1 MELKGAV
8 IADGGGKIL
17 IVEQDPVFGST
28 MAASLAPLG
37 HTCLVVSDPMV
48 AIRYIN
54 DFCPDVVLMDPR
66 FPHPH
71 ELAAGVEWREFLLLN
86 VVQSNQPAGMR
97 FIVISADTSAVA
109 RDQALAAG
117 ASEFLSK
124 PLNFSTL
131 VRGIQSVL
139 SKALVL

>member
-1 MELKGAV
+1 MDLKGAV

-48 AIRYIN
+48 AIRYIH

-66 FPHPH
+66 FPRAQ

-86 VVQSNQPAGMR
+86 ILQCNQSAGMR
-97 FIVISADTSAVA
+97 FIVISEDASPVA

-117 ASEFLSK
+117 ASDFLAK
-124 PLNFSTL
+124 PLNFATL

>member
-1 MELKGAV
+1 MDLKGAI

-17 IVEQDPVFGST
+17 IVEHDPVFGST

-48 AIRYIN
+48 ALRYIR
-54 DFCPDVVLMDPR
+54 DFCPDVVLMDTH
-66 FPHPH
+66 FPLPQDH
-71 ELAAGVEWREFLLLN
+71 ASGVEWREFLLLN
-86 VVQSNQPAGMR
+86 VLQCNQPAGMR
-97 FIVISADTSAVA
+97 FIVISKDLSPVA

-117 ASEFLSK
+117 ASDFLCK
-124 PLNFSTL
+124 PLDFSRL